1 MLLHTGYCDKM
12 GEDGYLEGFPV
23 LSQAAA
29 RALAEQELKG
39 IGVDAIS
46 VDPVKSAECPVHK
59 TILGNG
65 MVVLENLRGLRQ
77 LPFKTPFCL
86 TALPLALKG
95 ADGAPARV
103 MAVLEK

>member
-1 MLLHTGYCDKM
+1 M
-12 GEDGYLEGFPV
+12 
-23 LSQAAA
+23 
-29 RALAEQELKG
+29 
-39 IGVDAIS
+39 
-46 VDPVKSAECPVHK
+46 HK